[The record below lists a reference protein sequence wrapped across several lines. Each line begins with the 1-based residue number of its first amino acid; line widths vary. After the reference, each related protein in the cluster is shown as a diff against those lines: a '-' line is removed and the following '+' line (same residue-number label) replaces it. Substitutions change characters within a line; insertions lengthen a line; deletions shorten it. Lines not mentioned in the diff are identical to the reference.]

1 MLKSPWFFVTR
12 IAIAVFCTE
21 TFVML
26 LFLILPPLPQLV
38 ETFLDSTLLSILI
51 SPALYLFVYKPLI
64 EQFSERL
71 RIEKQLRQSELNL
84 EKESQ
89 HRQALEAARQQAELA
104 SKAKSSFLAN
114 MSHEIRTPM
123 NAVLGMTSL
132 MLETSLSREQ
142 RDFMEIIR
150 NSGDALLN
158 LINEILDLSKLE
170 SGEMVLE
177 HFDFD
182 LSTCVEEILDL
193 LAPTAHTKGLELAA
207 LIDSNVP
214 SYLQGDGSRLRQ
226 ILMNLISNAIKFTS
240 SGEVVVQVKL
250 REETSTKAKIYFAIK
265 DTGIGI
271 ANEDQSKLFT
281 PFTQVDA
288 STTRKYGGTGLGLAI
303 CKELLTLMGGTIGIE
318 SQLAMGSKFWFEVP
332 FNKQLYPN
340 CPVYDDKILSN
351 RRLLVVDDNATNR
364 KIIYHQAIR
373 WGIQVDRANGA
384 ASAWRAIEK
393 ACKHGRLYDIALI
406 DMQMP
411 EIDGITLGKQIKAN
425 PQTATIPLVMLTS
438 TNQRNE
444 IQQAAEIG
452 FAAYLVKPVKPSR
465 LLDTIITILA
475 NQPEASSVETLPQ
488 SSNAKPIDDPTKSKL
503 RILLA
508 EDNLVNQKVAI
519 KQLESLGYKAD
530 VVANG
535 EEVLQLLERIPYDL
549 ILMDCQMPILDGFQA
564 TKEIRRWEENRF
576 ASRSRP
582 YIIAM
587 TANAMKED
595 QQICL
600 EAGMD
605 DYLSKPVLKAKLADA
620 LEYWSKVIRTE

>member
-1 MLKSPWFFVTR
+1 M
-12 IAIAVFCTE
+12 
-21 TFVML
+21 
-26 LFLILPPLPQLV
+26 
-38 ETFLDSTLLSILI
+38 DSTLLSILI